1 MKKYE
6 EETGKKAIWR
16 DVITTSFKKWSKG
29 EKVYEKDKERITFLV
44 SDGTKSKWQEFMQL
58 KNISTFSK
66 LIRRAIDYY
75 MESKLNSS
83 SKQTISDLCLR
94 LKEPLTTIKG
104 YSHLL
109 IENYKDKFEWDVL
122 SKMKDV
128 YDQSLLLEK
137 IIEEPLNFDKE
148 EHIDI
153 LIVDDD
159 KYTNKVLKDIF
170 LMKDLSIKTTN
181 SGTEAIRMLEL
192 ISPKI
197 ILLDVNL
204 PEISGYEICKKIK
217 KQERFKDIL
226 VYYIT
231 AIPRNKVEEMIDE
244 TGADGYFLKPFNYS
258 DFEIFD
264 AKLSKS

>member
-16 DVITTSFKKWSKG
+16 DKVTTSFKKWSKG
-29 EKVYEKDKERITFLV
+29 EKIYEKDKERITFLV
-44 SDGTKSKWQEFMQL
+44 SEGTKSKWQEYMQL

-75 MESKLNSS
+75 MESNLNNS
-83 SKQTISDLCLR
+83 SKQSISNLCLR

-104 YSHLL
+104 YTHLL

-122 SKMKDV
+122 SKIKDV
-128 YDQSLLLEK
+128 YDQSFLLEK
-137 IIEEPLNFDKE
+137 IIEETLNFDKK
-148 EHIDI
+148 EHVDI

-159 KYTNKVLKDIF
+159 KYTNKVLVDIF
-170 LMKDLSIKTTN
+170 LMKDLSIKTAS
-181 SGTEAIRMLEL
+181 SGDEAIRMLNV

-197 ILLDVNL
+197 ILLDVIL
-204 PEISGYEICKKIK
+204 PGISGYEICKKIK

-226 VYYIT
+226 IYYIT
-231 AIPRNKVEEMIDE
+231 AVPRNKVEEMIDE

-258 DFEIFD
+258 EFEILE
-264 AKLSKS
+264 ANLSNS